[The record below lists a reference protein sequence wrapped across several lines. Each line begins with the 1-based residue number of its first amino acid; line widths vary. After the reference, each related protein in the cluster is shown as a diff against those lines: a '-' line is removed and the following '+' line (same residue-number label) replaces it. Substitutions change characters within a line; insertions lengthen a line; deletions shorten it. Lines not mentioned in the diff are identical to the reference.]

1 MSNSFLT
8 FQDKCYDYAGGVPI
22 EQRGLTIGG
31 HGSAFLADLV
41 GAYIME
47 KTSDCF
53 KDAKHRGIYR
63 DDGFVVFDGKKS
75 KNDIIEWLADFQ
87 SKVDKALDSS
97 GLQFTADIWGE
108 ASPEDANSDVV
119 SIHARVTKE
128 TVNLI
133 GKKEISLMKKD
144 SYLIN
149 TARGPLLDYKALHDA
164 LSNGK
169 LKGAALDTFYEE
181 PLPENHIFKNLNNVT
196 ITPHIAGASVKTAYY
211 AAEVIA
217 KDVRNYIDGKKLVN
231 RIC

>member
-1 MSNSFLT
+1 MKESEESKSSIGVIGAGRIGSSVLLKANAIGFKT
-8 FQDKCYDYAGGVPI
+8 IFYDPYKEQGHDKVV
-22 EQRGLTIGG
+22 
-31 HGSAFLADLV
+31 LATKCDELEEFISV
-41 GAYIME
+41 A
-47 KTSDCF
+47 
-53 KDAKHRGIYR
+53 
-63 DDGFVVFDGKKS
+63 
-75 KNDIIEWLADFQ
+75 DII
-87 SKVDKALDSS
+87 
-97 GLQFTADIWGE
+97 
-108 ASPEDANSDVV
+108 
-119 SIHARVTKE
+119 SINAVLNKE
-128 TVNLI
+128 TNCMVN
-133 GKKEISLMKKD
+133 KKFIDQMKNG

-181 PLPENHIFKNLNNVT
+181 PLPKNHIFKNLNNVT